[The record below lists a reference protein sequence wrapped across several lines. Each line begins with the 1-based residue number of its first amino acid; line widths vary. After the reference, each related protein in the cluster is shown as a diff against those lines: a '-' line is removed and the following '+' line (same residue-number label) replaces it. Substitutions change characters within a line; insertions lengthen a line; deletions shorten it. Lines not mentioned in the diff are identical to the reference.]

1 MRVSPVLIALA
12 IGLFAVASLDPALQA
27 RQGTAG
33 RTAASNVDRGSV
45 STGEATDLRPVKG
58 VPASCPNPVNV
69 QPDVFPVRVGTQKS
83 EDGKTWMVP
92 GPINEGAIAPDIFD
106 TCIGKGDNPN
116 YASQLQTVVID
127 KDGVEITGYIHA
139 DNYFELYVN
148 GQYVARDSIPM
159 TPFNSS
165 VVRFRARYPMTYAIM
180 GIDWETHPGV
190 GMEYKQYNIGDAGM
204 IAYFSDGNGT
214 HTDWKADVFY
224 IAPLDDPECVR
235 ITPTGRDSSFCNQ
248 ARIPECQM
256 KGPGNA
262 CKALHFQIPSDWTSP
277 KLNDSRW
284 PNAVFWRP
292 VEVTNQAAYVKYTQL
307 FGDAEF
313 IWTRNLKLDNLVL
326 ARYTAKGPRK
336 N

>member
-1 MRVSPVLIALA
+1 MRSALA
-12 IGLFAVASLDPALQA
+12 ILAVVAGLTVSLSPDFSLNA
-27 RQGTAG
+27 QGTPG
-33 RTAASNVDRGSV
+33 RAPGAIDRGSV

-58 VPASCPNPVNV
+58 VPSACPNPVMV
-69 QPDVFPVRVGTQKS
+69 QPDVFPVRLGTLTS
-83 EDGKTWMVP
+83 EDGKKRMVP

-106 TCIGKGDNPN
+106 TCIGTGDNPN

-165 VVRFRARYPMTYAIM
+165 VVRFRARYPMTYALI
-180 GIDWETHPGV
+180 GIDWETHHGV
-190 GMEYKQYNIGDAGM
+190 GMEYAQYNIGDAGM

-214 HTDWKADVFY
+214 HADWKADVFY
-224 IAPLDDPECVR
+224 IAPLQDPACVR
-235 ITPTGRDSSFCNQ
+235 VTPAGRDSAFCLQ
-248 ARIPECQM
+248 TVRPECAQ
-256 KGPGNA
+256 KEPGKT
-262 CKALHFQIPSDWTSP
+262 CKALHFDIPSDWTSP
-277 KLNDSRW
+277 KFNDTRW
-284 PNAVFWRP
+284 PNAVIWRP
-292 VEVTNQAAYVKYTQL
+292 EEVTNQPAYMNYTKL

-313 IWTRNLKLDNLVL
+313 IWTRNLRLDNVVL

-336 N
+336 

>member
-1 MRVSPVLIALA
+1 MRSALA
-12 IGLFAVASLDPALQA
+12 ILAVVAGLTVSLSPDSSLNA
-27 RQGTAG
+27 QGTPG
-33 RTAASNVDRGSV
+33 RAPGAIDRGSV

-58 VPASCPNPVNV
+58 VPSACPNPVMV
-69 QPDVFPVRVGTQKS
+69 QPDVFPVRLGTLTS
-83 EDGKTWMVP
+83 EDGKKRMVP

-106 TCIGKGDNPN
+106 TCIGTGDNPN

-165 VVRFRARYPMTYAIM
+165 VVRFRARYPMTYALI
-180 GIDWETHPGV
+180 GIDWETHHGV
-190 GMEYKQYNIGDAGM
+190 GMEYAQYNIGDAGM

-214 HTDWKADVFY
+214 HADWKADVFY
-224 IAPLDDPECVR
+224 IAPLQDPACVR
-235 ITPTGRDSSFCNQ
+235 VTPAGRDSAFCLQ
-248 ARIPECQM
+248 TVRPECAQ
-256 KGPGNA
+256 KEPGKT
-262 CKALHFQIPSDWTSP
+262 CKALHFDIPSDWTSP
-277 KLNDSRW
+277 KFSDTRW
-284 PNAVFWRP
+284 PNAVIWRP
-292 VEVTNQAAYVKYTQL
+292 EEVTNQPAYMNYTKL

-313 IWTRNLKLDNLVL
+313 IWTRNLRLDNVVL

-336 N
+336 

>member
-1 MRVSPVLIALA
+1 MRLAFTTSALA
-12 IGLFAVASLDPALQA
+12 LGLVAFSYTGHELQA
-27 RQGTAG
+27 RQGPASTGAG
-33 RTAASNVDRGSV
+33 GVDRGSV
-45 STGEATDLRPVKG
+45 STGEATNLRPVKG
-58 VPASCPNPVNV
+58 VPSACPNPVMV
-69 QPDVFPVRVGTQKS
+69 QPDVFPVQVGTQTS

-92 GPINEGAIAPDIFD
+92 GPINEGAIAPDLYD

-127 KDGVEITGYIHA
+127 KDGVEITGYIHG

-165 VVRFRARYPMTYAIM
+165 VVRFRARYPMTYAIL
-180 GIDWETHPGV
+180 GIDWETHHGV
-190 GMEYKQYNIGDAGM
+190 GMEYAQYNIGDAGL

-214 HTDWKADVFY
+214 HADWKTNVFY
-224 IAPLDDPECVR
+224 IAPLDDPACVR
-235 ITPTGRDSSFCNQ
+235 VMGAVRDSSFCNQ
-248 ARIPECQM
+248 ARLPDCAM
-256 KGPGNA
+256 KQPGKT
-262 CKALHFQIPSDWTSP
+262 CKALHFQVPSDWTSA
-277 KLNDSRW
+277 KFNDSSW
-284 PNAVFWRP
+284 PNATLWRP
-292 VEVTNQAAYVKYTQL
+292 VEVTNQPAYVNYTKL

-326 ARYTAKGPRK
+326 TRFTAKGPRK